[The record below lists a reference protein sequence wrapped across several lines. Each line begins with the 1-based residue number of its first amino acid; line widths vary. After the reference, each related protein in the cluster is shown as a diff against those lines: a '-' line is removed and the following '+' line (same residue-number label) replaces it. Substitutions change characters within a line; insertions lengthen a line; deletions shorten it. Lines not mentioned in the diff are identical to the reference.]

1 MIKSE
6 LSLGGSLEINGSIAE
21 VESEIVMILREIYKQ
36 QKEKHGGPIAQA
48 IILNLVVKA
57 IQSAGDKI

>member
-6 LSLGGSLEINGSIAE
+6 LSLGGGLEINGSISE

-36 QKEKHGGPIAQA
+36 
-48 IILNLVVKA
+48 
-57 IQSAGDKI
+57 

>member
-6 LSLGGSLEINGSIAE
+6 LNLGGGLEINGSIAE

-36 QKEKHGGPIAQA
+36 
-48 IILNLVVKA
+48 
-57 IQSAGDKI
+57 